1 MERVVRANV
10 RASVLSRV
18 LGLQYTACVCVTGS
32 GRCHVTL
39 LGNSS
44 YCHLPRPRVVRAAVS
59 GGCVRAAVRRVQRPS
74 TPLCVCVVDGVCLCG
89 GAADGVARLEPP
101 SLRGP
106 LAVGVAGSFVASFI
120 SPTPPQ

>member
-59 GGCVRAAVRRVQRPS
+59 GGCVRAAVRRVWL
-74 TPLCVCVVDGVCLCG
+74 LCVCAACAEAEHTSVCVCG
-89 GAADGVARLEPP
+89 
-101 SLRGP
+101 
-106 LAVGVAGSFVASFI
+106 
-120 SPTPPQ
+120 